1 MLETTAHDDD
11 DGAPGGPQV
20 AIITGGA
27 SGVGLATTRRLLA
40 DGWAVTVVDADPRAL
55 SDLEKTATAELLATV
70 QCDVRDDAAVGH
82 AVDVAVDRFGTIT
95 GLCTCA
101 AVKRRGPLH
110 EMSPAVWRETIDI
123 NLTGTFLAIR
133 HVLPVMMGNRYGR
146 IVTVSSAS
154 GYAETN
160 AAGYAASKG
169 AILALT
175 RSLALE
181 GLPHHIAVN
190 CVVPGVT
197 RTPMNTL
204 DEGELTERGRR
215 NVSGRVNTADDVAMA
230 IRFLLSSEASTTSG
244 AVLDV
249 GRIQG
254 AFAGV

>member
-1 MLETTAHDDD
+1 MA
-11 DGAPGGPQV
+11 V
-20 AIITGGA
+20 ITGGA
-27 SGVGLATTRRLLA
+27 SGVGLATTTRLLA
-40 DGWAVTVVDADPRAL
+40 DGWAVTVIDADSRAL
-55 SDLEKTATAELLATV
+55 SALEEVAAAERLALV
-70 QCDVRDDAAVGH
+70 HCDVRDDAAMGQ
-82 AVDVAVDRFGTIT
+82 AVAVAVNRFGTIT

-110 EMSPAVWRETIDI
+110 ETSPEVWRETIDI

-154 GYAETN
+154 GYAEPN

-197 RTPMNTL
+197 RTPMNRF
-204 DEGELTERGRR
+204 DESELTERGGR
-215 NVSGRVNTADDVAMA
+215 NVAGRVNTADDVAKA
-230 IRFLLSSEASTTSG
+230 IRFLLSREALTTSG

-254 AFAGV
+254 SFAGV

>member
-1 MLETTAHDDD
+1 MLETTAHENG
-11 DGAPGGPQV
+11 GAPGGPQV
-20 AIITGGA
+20 AVITGGA
-27 SGVGLATTRRLLA
+27 SGVGFATTTRLLA
-40 DGWAVTVVDADPRAL
+40 DGWAVTVIDADPGAL
-55 SDLEKTATAELLATV
+55 SDLEKTAPAERLATV
-70 QCDVRDDAAVGH
+70 QCDVRDDAAIGR

-101 AVKRRGPLH
+101 AVKRRGPLSQT
-110 EMSPAVWRETIDI
+110 SPDVWREMIDI

-154 GYAETN
+154 GYAEEN

-181 GLPHHIAVN
+181 GLSHHIAVN

-197 RTPMNTL
+197 RTPMNRLT
-204 DEGELTERGRR
+204 ERELTERGRR
-215 NVSGRVNTADDVAMA
+215 NVAGRVNTADDVAKA
-230 IRFLLSSEASTTSG
+230 IRFLLSSEALTTSG

-254 AFAGV
+254 SFAGV